1 MKGRLY
7 KRKPFKKISKD
18 VPSVPCG
25 FYYTWD
31 VYDNRSYR
39 HGDRSALGLGDFV
52 MFNVMLLFVLNPLLS
67 IIANIC
73 IAIGHV
79 IAIQIGQRIT
89 HRLGIRYNQY
99 SQPGLPLPAITFSI
113 YAMLLYFFSILNSKN
128 YNIDQI
134 F

>member
-1 MKGRLY
+1 M
-7 KRKPFKKISKD
+7 SKD
-18 VPSVPCG
+18 IRSFPCG

-31 VYDNRSYR
+31 VHDNRSYR

-52 MFNVMLLFVLNPLLS
+52 MFNIMLLFVLNPLLS

-73 IAIGHV
+73 ITIAHV

-89 HRLGIRYNQY
+89 YLLGIRYNQC

-113 YAMLLYFFSILNSKN
+113 YAMLLYFFFQ
-128 YNIDQI
+128 Y
-134 F
+134 